1 MLPSEALEA
10 LDNLPPAEALRRPIE
25 GRDTPANRI
34 ASLLGA
40 SGKAIEPTTFGD
52 ILFRWARTEPDALAD
67 ADIASF
73 QTLSEMV
80 IASERLPKKLGLS
93 KDFQRALLAGEANVT
108 GQFNLTPRS
117 YMMSRL
123 VAHLHEAQGCE
134 TAIGWSNGSPM
145 WLLINGLN
153 FAVHDPND
161 ELPHKVEKP
170 TFFAEDVLNK
180 ISKLVN
186 HPFVYTLGMRSAA
199 INSILPANG
208 FLQDVLFDGLDLCAY
223 VGAAAQAGRIV
234 MSRDTDAIMKLSG
247 VASTAVAG
255 HIGHLAGHAA
265 GVALFG
271 LAGSWMVVLAP
282 IGAGLG
288 GRVVARNLMRRARYF
303 TFCRREVSALHD
315 AISRHCSASHN
326 VMEQSIKLADSQ
338 STYLSELYNSSSGAA
353 KDVVGDWL
361 DRLKHIQSYR
371 RLVKAK
377 LSQAMSNPTSLDR
390 LDADPLSAAHES
402 LIICARSGIHPG
414 NVSDSASEV
423 VSAATALHKKMSL
436 VSI

>member
-1 MLPSEALEA
+1 MLPPEALEV

-52 ILFRWARTEPDALAD
+52 MLFRWARTEPDSLED
-67 ADIASF
+67 ADISNVK
-73 QTLSEMV
+73 TLSEML
-80 IASERLPKKLGLS
+80 IASERLPKKLGFSTDL
-93 KDFQRALLAGEANVT
+93 QRALLSGEANIT
-108 GQFNLTPRS
+108 GQFYLTPRS

-134 TAIGWSNGSPM
+134 TAIGWSDGSPL
-145 WLLINGLN
+145 WLLINGLS
-153 FAVHDPND
+153 FSVHDPND
-161 ELPHKVEKP
+161 ELPNKVEKP
-170 TFFAEDVLNK
+170 TFFAEDALNR
-180 ISKLVN
+180 ISNLAN
-186 HPFVYTLGMRSAA
+186 HPFVYTLGMSSMA
-199 INSILPANG
+199 INSILPAAG
-208 FLQDVLFDGLDLCAY
+208 FLQDGIFDSLQLCAY

-234 MSRDTDAIMKLSG
+234 MSRDTDALMKLSG

-255 HIGHLAGHAA
+255 HVGHLAGHAA

-288 GRVVARNLMRRARYF
+288 GRVVARNLTRRARYF
-303 TFCRREVSALHD
+303 MFCRREVSALHD

-326 VMEQSIKLADSQ
+326 VMEQSIKIADSQ
-338 STYLSELYNSSSGAA
+338 SNYLSGLYNSSSGSA

-377 LSQAMSNPTSLDR
+377 LSHAMSNPTSLDR
-390 LDADPLSAAHES
+390 LDSDPLSAAHES
-402 LIICARSGIHPG
+402 LIISARSGIHPG
-414 NVSDSASEV
+414 NVSHSASEV
-423 VSAATALHKKMSL
+423 VSAATALRKKMSL
-436 VSI
+436 ASI